1 MLPIGLKRFSSR
13 LAGNNLTCRKELGM
27 SQIAPVI
34 ELRGIKARR
43 PNYRFLA
50 DMPEKEALDIFKWG
64 FKNG

>member
-1 MLPIGLKRFSSR
+1 
-13 LAGNNLTCRKELGM
+13 M